1 MRAGASRRRR
11 RGGEG
16 GRLDGSGGGL
26 RWWHTQVEA
35 ARSRRREKE
44 RDARENEESKVALD
58 RASVSPSASLVVRRS
73 LPVFLPRGRHT
84 RALARGELHNSWP
97 YYTPTAASPAYPL
110 YRGPPP
116 SPNPSCTTELS
127 LRASTFSFFL
137 AGVSLSRVH
146 CTSPLYARAFNP
158 MHTKESM
165 CARAGKVYTVDKV
178 GSDDEV
184 YACVPKP
191 SPSCS
196 ARRM

>member
-1 MRAGASRRRR
+1 MVVA
-11 RGGEG
+11 E
-16 GRLDGSGGGL
+16 GSGGGTH
-26 RWWHTQVEA
+26 RW
-35 ARSRRREKE
+35 RRRGAGGGRRNATRE
-44 RDARENEESKVALD
+44 RMRRVKWLWTVRVYPHLRLSSYAAPF
-58 RASVSPSASLVVRRS
+58 PSS
-73 LPVFLPRGRHT
+73 FLLAAYE
-84 RALARGELHNSWP
+84 ALARGELHNSWP

-165 CARAGKVYTVDKV
+165 CARV
-178 GSDDEV
+178 
-184 YACVPKP
+184 
-191 SPSCS
+191 
-196 ARRM
+196 